1 MCKRLLHG
9 LLALALTIGLV
20 AAAPAAGAVSNVA
33 APSITWT
40 NAAKGMTIN
49 GKQVASMPLLNV
61 NGVPYCAV
69 KFFFESVLTSPKVYW
84 ANKGS
89 NVSGTTA
96 YGESLAL
103 FAQPGTQYMQVN
115 GQSIYVPN
123 GIKMYDGYTMA
134 PIEQLAAVFQGS
146 VCSYDWG
153 VNLYQVTTGGY
164 LTVTAYQQPAA
175 AAATAYQQPAAD
187 TAYYQPAGYYDA
199 QTLDLIARI
208 INSEAG
214 SMSLEGKV
222 SVGNVIMNRVNSSEF
237 PNTVYGVI
245 YQPNQFTVVNTNRFY
260 ANPSEQSVTA
270 AKMVLDGVNYVPGAV
285 FYNVSGLNSWASR
298 NRPYLMSFAGHDF
311 YA

>member
-1 MCKRLLHG
+1 MSRRFLHG
-9 LLALALTIGLV
+9 LLALALTVGLV
-20 AAAPAAGAVSNVA
+20 ASVPSAGAVSSAA

-40 NAAKGMTIN
+40 NAARGMTIN
-49 GKQVASMPLLNV
+49 GKQVASMPLRNV

-69 KFFFESVLTSPKVYW
+69 KFFFESVLASSNVYW
-84 ANKGS
+84 ANNGS
-89 NVSGTTA
+89 NVKGTTA
-96 YGESLAL
+96 YGETLTL
-103 FAQPGTQYMQVN
+103 FAQPGSQYMQVN

-123 GIKMYDGYTMA
+123 GVKMYDGYTIA

-153 VNLYQVTTGGY
+153 TNLYVVTTGAY
-164 LTVTAYQQPAA
+164 LAAASYQVQQPVTTAQT
-175 AAATAYQQPAAD
+175 AAT
-187 TAYYQPAGYYDA
+187 YYQPVGYYDP

-222 SVGNVIMNRVNSSEF
+222 SVGNVIMNRVNSPEF

-260 ANPSEQSVTA
+260 ATPSDQSIAA

-285 FYNVSGLNSWASR
+285 FYNMSGLSSWASR
-298 NRPYLMSFAGHDF
+298 NRPYLMTFAGHDF

>member
-20 AAAPAAGAVSNVA
+20 AAAPPASAASNAA

-40 NAAKGMTIN
+40 NAAKGITIN
-49 GKQVASMPLLNV
+49 GKQVASMPLRNV

-69 KFFFESVLTSPKVYW
+69 KFFFESVLTSPNVYW

-96 YGESLAL
+96 YGEKLTF

-123 GIKMYDGYTMA
+123 GIKMYDGYTIA

-153 VNLYQVTTGGY
+153 VNLYQVTTGAY
-164 LTVTAYQQPAA
+164 LSTASYQQPAA
-175 AAATAYQQPAAD
+175 ASTYQQTAAN
-187 TAYYQPAGYYDA
+187 TASYQPAGYYDA
-199 QTLDLIARI
+199 QALDLIARI

-222 SVGNVIMNRVNSSEF
+222 SVGNVIMNRVYSSEF

-245 YQPNQFTVVNTNRFY
+245 YQPNQFTVVNTARFS
-260 ANPSEQSVTA
+260 ANPSEQSIAA

-298 NRPYLMSFAGHDF
+298 NRTYLMSFAGHDF
-311 YA
+311 YK

>member
-1 MCKRLLHG
+1 MCKRLLYG
-9 LLALALTIGLV
+9 LLALALTVGIA
-20 AAAPAAGAVSNVA
+20 AAAPSAVAVSNA
-33 APSITWT
+33 SSITWT

-49 GKQVASMPLLNV
+49 GRQAASMPLMNV

-69 KFFFESVLTSPKVYW
+69 KFFFESVLPSPKVYW

-96 YGESLAL
+96 YGESLAF
-103 FAQPGTQYMQVN
+103 FAQPGTQSMQVN
-115 GQSIYVPN
+115 GQNIYVPN
-123 GIKMYDGYTMA
+123 GIRMYDGYTMA

-153 VNLYQVTTGGY
+153 VNLYQVTTGAY
-164 LTVTAYQQPAA
+164 LSVTAYQQPAA
-175 AAATAYQQPAAD
+175 AYQQPAAA
-187 TAYYQPAGYYDA
+187 TAYQPAGYYDP

-222 SVGNVIMNRVNSSEF
+222 SVGNVIMNRVNSPEF

-245 YQPNQFTVVNTNRFY
+245 YQPNQFTVVNTGRFY
-260 ANPSEQSVTA
+260 ATPSAQSIAA

-285 FYNVSGLNSWASR
+285 FYNVSGLNTWASR
-298 NRPYLMSFAGHDF
+298 NRPYLMTFAGHDF